1 MNDLLIHAHA
11 ADAPLGAI
19 VRTPRLR
26 KEAPAAAARYMWPLT
41 LGPDGGSGFN
51 RRGFAATQPVG
62 GGAP

>member
-1 MNDLLIHAHA
+1 M
-11 ADAPLGAI
+11 PLMRRS
-19 VRTPRLR
+19 VRLCERLR
-26 KEAPAAAARYMWPLT
+26 RKDAPAAAARYMWPLT